1 MAEPCPQPS
10 EPYVA
15 EPDEQ
20 DGPIRRGPTT
30 HATEQTPMNILVT
43 GCAGFIG
50 SRIAALLLDEG
61 HGVVGIDTLNDAYD
75 VRLKDRRLAQLQGR
89 PGFRFDR
96 LDIDDRQ
103 SVRDLF
109 SANEGRSAFSTV
121 INLAARAGVRQSVA
135 DPWTYYRTNAV
146 GALNLLDACRASG
159 IEKLVQASTS
169 SVYGRAPTP
178 FREDANTDRPLSP
191 YAASKKAAEELC
203 YSYHHLY
210 GLDVTV
216 LRFFTVYG
224 PAGRPDM
231 SVFRFIKWI
240 DGGDPVTVYG
250 DGTQERDFTYVDDIA
265 RGAVAALDLKGFDV
279 INLGSDRPV
288 QLGYVIRCIETL
300 LGKQADLHYGQAD
313 PSDVPATRA
322 DISKAR
328 CVLGW
333 SPETTLEDGLAST
346 VEWYQTNRS
355 WAGQVS
361 T

>member
-1 MAEPCPQPS
+1 
-10 EPYVA
+10 
-15 EPDEQ
+15 
-20 DGPIRRGPTT
+20 
-30 HATEQTPMNILVT
+30 MNILVT

-50 SRIAALLLDEG
+50 SRIASLLLDEG

-75 VRLKDRRLAQLQGR
+75 VRLKDRRLAELQGR
-89 PGFRFDR
+89 AGFRFDR

-109 SANEGRSAFSTV
+109 SANQGRSAFSTV

-135 DPWTYYRTNAV
+135 DPWTYYRTNAL

-159 IEKLVQASTS
+159 IEKFVQASTS
-169 SVYGRAPTP
+169 GVYGNAPTP
-178 FREDANTDRPLSP
+178 FREDANTDRPLPP

-231 SVFRFIKWI
+231 CVFRFIKWI
-240 DGGDPVTVYG
+240 DGGDPVTVYS
-250 DGTQERDFTYVDDIA
+250 DGTQERDFTYIDDIA
-265 RGAVAALDLKGFDV
+265 RGAVAALELKGFDV

-288 QLGYVIRCIETL
+288 QLGYVIQRIEGL
-300 LGKQADLHYGQAD
+300 LGKRADLHYGPAD
-313 PSDVPATRA
+313 PTDTPATWA

-333 SPETTLEDGLAST
+333 SPQTTLDDGLAST
-346 VEWYQTNRS
+346 VEWYRQNRS